1 MFASGA
7 LRRAV
12 PLVAAVTSLIS
23 AGTAS
28 AETLRAAPARTFVD
42 SVGVNVHPTYL
53 STPYGNVDRTIA
65 VLQSLGIRHVRHGIH
80 ANPDP
85 KFAWVNGYSAT
96 VTNKLA
102 AAGIKSDL
110 VLGNPDDSSG
120 TVAQQLAH
128 VRTKMLGAVESF
140 EGPNEWDQTLRA
152 NWAAELRGYQRALY
166 EGVKA
171 DPALKALPVFTPSLG
186 EWRRLPQ
193 LGDLSAY
200 ADYGNLHAYP
210 GGLAPGQSWLDDQL
224 TAHRTVTGAKKVM
237 ITEAG
242 YHNAMAATGLHK
254 PTSERASGRYVAR
267 MLLEHYRRGLP
278 RTWLYELYDEKEDL
292 ALTNKERHFGLLRLD
307 GSEKPAAKAVRNVI
321 ELAGTGTGGTAADL
335 PIELTGAASGARR
348 VAVRRPDGSVVLFL
362 WQDSVIWDKYGQ
374 FDIYPAALGGTL
386 KVTGPWT
393 RAEVFSV
400 AKGTAPTAAGGFTGT
415 MGVTVPGDDI
425 VAIRFADASMKPTP
439 ASGAPTLPPPPAAT
453 RSETLTPAPSPAAPA
468 GSAPAASAPATTTRP
483 APATKA
489 RPSRRC
495 RTAVKRAHRA
505 RRTRARAA
513 TRRSARRACGAR
525 VARRLLAR
533 AARAARA
540 GR

>member
-1 MFASGA
+1 M
-7 LRRAV
+7 RRAV
-12 PLVAAVTSLIS
+12 PLMAVLSTLIS
-23 AGTAS
+23 PERAS

-42 SVGVNVHPTYL
+42 TVGVNVHPTYL

-65 VLQSLGIRHVRHGIH
+65 ALQSLGIRHVRHGIH

-110 VLGNPDDSSG
+110 VVGNPDDSSG
-120 TVAQQLAH
+120 TIAQQLAH
-128 VRTKMLGAVESF
+128 VRSTMLGSVESF
-140 EGPNEWDQTLRA
+140 EGPNEWDQTLRT
-152 NWAAELRGYQRALY
+152 NWAAELRGYQKALY
-166 EGVKA
+166 GGVKA
-171 DPALKALPVFTPSLG
+171 DSALKALPVFTPSLG

-210 GGLAPGQSWLDDQL
+210 GGLAPGQKWLDDQL
-224 TAHRTVTGAKKVM
+224 TAHKTVTGTKKVM

-242 YHNAMAATGLHK
+242 YHNAMAYTGLHK
-254 PTSERASGRYVAR
+254 PTSERASGRYMAR

-278 RTWLYELYDEKEDL
+278 RTWVYELYDEKEDL
-292 ALTNKERHFGLLRLD
+292 ALTNKERHLGLLRLD

-335 PIELTGAASGARR
+335 PIELTGAASGVRR
-348 VAVRRPDGSVVLFL
+348 VAVRRPDGSIVLFL

-374 FDIYPAALGGTL
+374 FDMYPAALGGTL

-400 AKGTAPTAAGGFTGT
+400 AKGTAPTAAGGFAGT
-415 MGVTVPGDDI
+415 MGVTVPGDDVI
-425 VAIRFADASMKPTP
+425 AIRLADASMKPTP
-439 ASGAPTLPPPPAAT
+439 AGGAPTLPPPPPAT
-453 RSETLTPAPSPAAPA
+453 RSETPTPAPSPAAPA
-468 GSAPAASAPATTTRP
+468 ASAPAASAPATSTRP
-483 APATKA
+483 APATMA

-495 RTAVKRAHRA
+495 RIAVKRAHRA

-533 AARAARA
+533 AARAAR
-540 GR
+540 